1 MYKLC
6 VQGLSVVGERIDTD
20 CIMFHFIVNTFP
32 FLLVWSVN
40 GKFAGQLTVIEDHF
54 RVADNIL
61 QVSDLSSKCLV
72 MFLACWGNSDLQSL
86 GVRSFLLLP
95 GTWNLIIYVIIKKL

>member
-1 MYKLC
+1 M
-6 VQGLSVVGERIDTD
+6 
-20 CIMFHFIVNTFP
+20 
-32 FLLVWSVN
+32 N

-86 GVRSFLLLP
+86 GVQSLGHFYYYLKFNYIR
-95 GTWNLIIYVIIKKL
+95 NY

>member
-1 MYKLC
+1 M
-6 VQGLSVVGERIDTD
+6 
-20 CIMFHFIVNTFP
+20 
-32 FLLVWSVN
+32 N

-72 MFLACWGNSDLQSL
+72 MFLACWGNSDLSL
-86 GVRSFLLLP
+86 RVRSFLLL
-95 GTWNLIIYVIIKKL
+95 LEI